1 MSSPYHVIMWFRS
14 SFSSDFDSSISIL
27 DVPVSSAIFVSANQ
41 EEQAHMLRFIT
52 VPTMRSAVLIF
63 ERCFFAILHCL
74 CFHHRQLF
82 ILVRISCR
90 FSVVINPK
98 M

>member
-63 ERCFFAILHCL
+63 ERCFFCHSSLSV
-74 CFHHRQLF
+74 FPPSPTF
-82 ILVRISCR
+82 YISED
-90 FSVVINPK
+90 
-98 M
+98 